1 MKISLVITIFNEEST
16 LDLLLTAIKKQTQQI
31 DELIIVDGGSTDR
44 SWAILKTYQ
53 QQKFFKNKLKIYQ
66 KTGNRSTGRNLAI
79 KKTTNEL
86 IAITDAGCIPNKDW
100 LEKLV
105 KKQHQTQA
113 PVVAGY
119 YYGLAKNNFQQAV
132 IPYVLVMPDKIDHNF
147 LPATRS
153 MLISKKTWQ
162 EVGGFNE
169 QLNHNEDYAFAKE
182 LESRKIKIAIAQAA
196 QVAWLP
202 RKNLWSFIVMIYRFA
217 LGDAEAEIFR
227 PKVGL
232 ILARYFLLILVLF
245 FSLLGLFFP
254 PVNFLTSYGLT
265 ILLLAIISYG
275 SWAIAKNKKYV
286 VTGWWWL
293 PLLQISA
300 DLAVITGTVT
310 GSLKKL
316 N

>member
-1 MKISLVITIFNEEST
+1 MKLSLVITIFNEEST
-16 LDLLLTAIKKQTQQI
+16 LDLLLTAIKKQTKQI
-31 DELIIVDGGSTDR
+31 SELIIVDGGSTDQ
-44 SWAILKTYQ
+44 SWKILKTYQ

-66 KTGNRSTGRNLAI
+66 KSGNRSIGRNLAI

-105 KKQHQTQA
+105 KRHHQTQT

-119 YYGLAKNNFQQAV
+119 YYGLAKNSFQQAV
-132 IPYVLVMPDKIDHNF
+132 IPYVLVMPDKIDANF

-153 MLISKKTWQ
+153 MLISKQTWQ

-182 LESRKIKIAIAQAA
+182 LEKRKIKMAIAKEA

-202 RKNLWSFIVMIYRFA
+202 RKNLWSFMVMIYRFA
-217 LGDAEAEIFR
+217 LGDAEASIFR

-232 ILARYFLLILVLF
+232 IFARYFLLILVLF
-245 FSLLGLFFP
+245 FSWLGLFFP
-254 PVNFLTSYGLT
+254 PVNFLTNYGLIIT
-265 ILLLAIISYG
+265 LLVTVAYVI
-275 SWAIAKNKKYV
+275 WAIAKNKKYV

-293 PLLQISA
+293 PILQISA
-300 DLAVITGTVT
+300 DFAVITGTIT
-310 GSLKKL
+310 GSLRKL
-316 N
+316 D